1 MTTEAH
7 IFVAVLAL
15 LALGFVLRL
24 LRRGRL
30 SGKYALLWT
39 VTGVA
44 LLVLAIWPGLLTT
57 VSDWVGVFSPPNL
70 LMVVALG
77 FLLLVVVQFS
87 WELSR
92 LEERTRTLAEELA
105 LLKTETE
112 TEAGP
117 PPSER

>member
-7 IFVAVLAL
+7 IFVAVLAF
-15 LALGFVLRL
+15 LALAFVLRL

-39 VTGVA
+39 VTGVG

-92 LEERTRTLAEELA
+92 LEDRTRTLAEELA
-105 LLKTETE
+105 LLKAE
-112 TEAGP
+112 TEAKP
-117 PPSER
+117 DSER

>member
-7 IFVAVLAL
+7 IFVALLTLGALA
-15 LALGFVLRL
+15 FVLHL
-24 LRRGRL
+24 LRRGHL

-39 VTGVA
+39 ATGIA
-44 LLVLAIWPGLLTT
+44 LLVLAIWPSLLTT

-77 FLLLVVVQFS
+77 FLLLVVVHYS

-92 LEERTRTLAEELA
+92 LEDRTRTLAEELA
-105 LLKTETE
+105 LLKAETQDR
-112 TEAGP
+112 P
-117 PPSER
+117 DDSR

>member
-7 IFVAVLAL
+7 FFVAAL
-15 LALGFVLRL
+15 TLVALGFVLRL
-24 LRRGRL
+24 LRRGQL

-39 VTGVA
+39 GTGIV

-77 FLLLVVVQFS
+77 FLLIVVVHFS

-92 LEERTRTLAEELA
+92 LEDRTRTLAEELA
-105 LLKTETE
+105 LLKAETE
-112 TEAGP
+112 PEGP
-117 PPSER
+117 SGAVR